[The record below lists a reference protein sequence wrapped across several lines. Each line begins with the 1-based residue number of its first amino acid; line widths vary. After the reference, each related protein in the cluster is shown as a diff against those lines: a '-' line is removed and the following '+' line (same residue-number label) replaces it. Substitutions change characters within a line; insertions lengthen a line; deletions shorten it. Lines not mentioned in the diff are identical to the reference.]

1 MIPLVILWC
10 GLLLCLPPPTSP
22 ACFLGKEAECQDAN
36 FVPGSD
42 LAGEGFDI
50 TKMQRLGTFVIDMS
64 KWELKNNTCNLC
76 KNPFLQNK
84 KQKLPV
90 SVIYWRATQKCKRSL
105 SSSIYESSES
115 LVSSST
121 SSVENNWKAGLGI
134 GNAVSKM
141 SLMLAGTNSK
151 LAEYSMTKTKKDKFS
166 FIKQSTSCRYY
177 GYSISSRSPLHHE
190 LSFEFTRL
198 PETYDNQTKESYS
211 SLVEKFGTHY
221 IVQVKLGG
229 TVQSVTSVKQC
240 MATLQDLS
248 MDEVKACLDVE
259 ASASVMGRIS
269 IDTAYRHCKQ
279 SKDKRLSTHSFANS
293 FTDRLT
299 EIMGGHAQDTALLF
313 SASNDP
319 GAFNQWLSTVPEKPD
334 MISFSLKPLHLLL
347 PVKNPKHEQLRRA
360 IRDYILQRALLKNCS
375 TPCKVGI
382 ATNPE
387 EPCVCSCH
395 NNPGVKANCCPAQ
408 RGLAQISV
416 TVMKATGLWGDY
428 FSQTDG
434 YVKVLRNHKVF
445 LGETAV
451 IWNQNS
457 PTWNWKFDLGSFVL
471 SQFGGLRLEVWDRDN
486 KWDDDLLGACNIQL
500 KAGIKG
506 EFCKLNHGLLYYKT
520 SVTCGPS
527 LAGSSCTDYVGSP
540 MASHLEKVYMS
551 RHARPIPKD
560 ELVKMGVLLDERR
573 LLFSQTNDPKSKTQT
588 L

>member
-76 KNPFLQNK
+76 KNPFMQNK

-166 FIKQSTSCRYY
+166 FIKHILVNSCDEYH
-177 GYSISSRSPLHHE
+177 GKP
-190 LSFEFTRL
+190 
-198 PETYDNQTKESYS
+198 K
-211 SLVEKFGTHY
+211 Y
-221 IVQVKLGG
+221 ININVCYFSQYIVKLGG

-269 IDTAYRHCKQ
+269 IDTAYSHCKQ
-279 SKDKRLSTHSFANS
+279 SKDNRLSTHSFANS

-334 MISFSLKPLHLLL
+334 MISFSLKPLHMLL
-347 PVKNPKHEQLRRA
+347 PVKNPKHEQLCRA
-360 IRDYILQRALLKNCS
+360 IRDYILQSALLKNCS
-375 TPCKVGI
+375 TPCKAGI
-382 ATNPE
+382 ATNPK

-500 KAGIKG
+500 KAGIKE
-506 EFCKLNHGLLYYKT
+506 EFCQLNHGLLYYKT

-540 MASHLEKVYMS
+540 MASHLEKVYVS
-551 RHARPIPKD
+551 RHARPILKD

-573 LLFSQTNDPKSKTQT
+573 LLFSQTNNPKSKTQT